1 MSADFKI
8 FGYRNKD
15 NTNDFE
21 LETLSPQ
28 QVQFL
33 TTKRKVLTLFNIHF
47 VSTLASLF
55 YSIYVAL
62 PRISSSVTQP
72 AQITYNF
79 GKLNQRNTFVFTA
92 AMAVTLAIHT
102 LYMKRQNQIEKSI
115 QNLCAEKLQNKQFMA
130 YLVEQKSPQLS
141 IYYCIS
147 KNEKGR
153 VVTSALKNETE
164 LSNYV
169 SETLDQYAEMF
180 LSALLPNTEAR

>member
-15 NTNDFE
+15 DTTDLV
-21 LETLSPQ
+21 LEKLTPQ

-33 TTKRKVLTLFNIHF
+33 ATKRKVLTLFNIHF

-62 PRISSSVTQP
+62 PRFSPSLTQT
-72 AQITYNF
+72 AQITSNF

-153 VVTSALKNETE
+153 VVTSAFPNENELDAHAKNT
-164 LSNYV
+164 
-169 SETLDQYAEMF
+169 QYAEMF